1 MKTFI
6 IIFLVILFIFIGLV
20 SFFRWF
26 SKTAQ
31 NARTII
37 YNYPLLAETY
47 HEYVEN
53 GSDFDTEF
61 IIFLYNEF
69 RETHSVY
76 SGIERY
82 NRRKQNRQE
91 YLEAGEIVSFCE
103 QAGEKLYH
111 DLSLRGVVFAN
122 QKTSDL

>member
-6 IIFLVILFIFIGLV
+6 IIILVILFTVIGFALIL
-20 SFFRWF
+20 RWL

-111 DLSLRGVVFAN
+111 DLSSRGVVFAN

>member
-1 MKTFI
+1 MKTLI
-6 IIFLVILFIFIGLV
+6 IIFLVILSTVICFVLILCWLF
-20 SFFRWF
+20 
-26 SKTAQ
+26 KTAQ

-47 HEYVEN
+47 HEYVEH
-53 GSDFDTEF
+53 GSDFDTEA

-69 RETHSVY
+69 RETCNVY
-76 SGIERY
+76 RGIERY

-91 YLEAGEIVSFCE
+91 YLSAGEIVSFCE
-103 QAGEKLYH
+103 QAGKKLYH
-111 DLSLRGVVFAN
+111 DLSSRGVSFAD